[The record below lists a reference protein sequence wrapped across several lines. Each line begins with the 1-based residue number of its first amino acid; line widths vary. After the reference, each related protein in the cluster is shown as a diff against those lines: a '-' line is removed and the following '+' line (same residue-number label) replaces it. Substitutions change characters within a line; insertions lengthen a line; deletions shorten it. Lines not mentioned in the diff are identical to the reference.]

1 MADGIDANAAVAS
14 AKKALHDADNFGQ
27 RETGNKKAGDPPS
40 YTQARAARK
49 AADST
54 ESAKPVAKPAGE
66 FMGIRSDESNEL
78 NTALAAREDAK
89 KALGQ

>member
-1 MADGIDANAAVAS
+1 MGGFVPNAIAS

-27 RETGNKKAGDPPS
+27 RETGNKKAGDD
-40 YTQARAARK
+40 YKVAHQARQSEGSATASKPAA
-49 AADST
+49 
-54 ESAKPVAKPAGE
+54 SAKE

-89 KALGQ
+89 KALNQ